1 VICGLYKC
9 PPVKE
14 KKIRMK
20 TLLVPVDLSGIS
32 GNVLEYIVGFAAD
45 TKVERIIL
53 LKSVYVS
60 VYAELLPSADF
71 VQLSADD
78 ILDER
83 QGAELALNVLAN
95 RLLKKFSPPVEIT
108 TVISELPL
116 LRTIHHVIE
125 EEQPNMVV
133 LGSDKKVLEND
144 RSTAEQII
152 AIAKTSTVPVMI
164 VPECA
169 RYREIEPAMVPCDFA
184 AISQLE
190 ALQGI
195 HDRKKWLHPQL
206 LVFNTNPK
214 LKNTE
219 SDTAIATGLT
229 EMLAGYDY
237 KVYHAEEKDTVKGIL
252 DFADQHN
259 AQMIIALPGK
269 YSFFYNLTHRNI
281 TNALAL
287 NASKPVLILK

>member
-1 VICGLYKC
+1 M
-9 PPVKE
+9 
-14 KKIRMK
+14 KI
-20 TLLVPVDLSGIS
+20 LLVPVDLSGIS

-45 TKVERIIL
+45 TKIERIIL

-83 QGAELALNVLAN
+83 RGAELALTLLAN
-95 RLLKKFSPPVEIT
+95 RLLKKFSTPVEIT

-144 RSTAEQII
+144 RSTAGQII

-169 RYREIEPAMVPCDFA
+169 RYGKIELAMVPCDLA
-184 AISQLE
+184 VISQLE
-190 ALQGI
+190 ALHGI

-206 LVFNTNPK
+206 QVFNTNPK
-214 LKNTE
+214 LKNSE
-219 SDTAIATGLT
+219 NDRPIAAGLA
-229 EMLAGYDY
+229 ELLAGYDY
-237 KVYHAEEKDTVKGIL
+237 QVYHAEDKDTVKGVL
-252 DFADQHN
+252 DFADKHN
-259 AQMIIALPGK
+259 AQLIIALPGK